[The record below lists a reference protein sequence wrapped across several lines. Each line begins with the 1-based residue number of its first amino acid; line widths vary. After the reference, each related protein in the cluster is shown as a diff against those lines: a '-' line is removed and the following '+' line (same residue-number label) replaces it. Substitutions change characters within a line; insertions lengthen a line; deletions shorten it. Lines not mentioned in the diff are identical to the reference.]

1 MDKITKFGKF
11 LRVIRINTGES
22 AQQMAAKLGMSP
34 SYLSTIENG
43 KRNIPPTMEADI
55 LANYK
60 LTEEQK
66 AELRDVI
73 VKSSEMVKIDLTELP
88 ENKRHVIFELTR
100 DTTVDDDTVE
110 LLREILAKKKGEVK

>member
-110 LLREILAKKKGEVK
+110 LLREILAKKRGG